1 MQDFVVASKN
11 FFFHSYGAR
20 GKADIQQKWLR
31 LDLVY
36 GDARTNLDLLPTR
49 EMEYNVAAMV
59 FHAGELSKRHCTG
72 IELLISLRIELG
84 LQ

>member
-1 MQDFVVASKN
+1 M
-11 FFFHSYGAR
+11 
-20 GKADIQQKWLR
+20 
-31 LDLVY
+31 Y